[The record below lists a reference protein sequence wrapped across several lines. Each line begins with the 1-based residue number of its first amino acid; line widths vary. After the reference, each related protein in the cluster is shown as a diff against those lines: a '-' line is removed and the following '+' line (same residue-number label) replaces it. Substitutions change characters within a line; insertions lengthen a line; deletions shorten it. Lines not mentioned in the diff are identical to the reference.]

1 MKYGP
6 LVFLAAFFALSLSW
20 YGFVLTPQVQLG
32 RAVEATNLVVKTE
45 MYPEE
50 RPGLARQGLQ
60 EYRANG
66 CAYCHS
72 QQVQQKDTLVD
83 VVLTDAGTNSMGV
96 AQALNAADVAKAD
109 GGKFNG
115 PGLAGGLPKPILRNV
130 TMETA
135 TSIGTVLKNAGAKS
149 ELHLEP
155 AGADIERGWGARRTV
170 AQDFI
175 WDYPVMLGS
184 QRVGPDLANV
194 GVRLQDLNWQLM
206 HLYAPS
212 SVTDGSPM
220 PAYQFLFERR
230 KIGREPSPDALKFS
244 NPKFAPPEGYE
255 IVPKPEAKA
264 LVAYLLSLR
273 AETPLDEA
281 PLTPPSAAPA
291 KTNAPAK

>member
-1 MKYGP
+1 MKYAP
-6 LVFLAAFFALSLSW
+6 VVFLAALFALSLSW
-20 YGFVLTPQVQLG
+20 YGFVLQPQLQLG
-32 RAVEATNLVVKTE
+32 RAVEETNLVAKTE
-45 MYPEE
+45 MYPQE

-72 QQVQQKDTLVD
+72 QQVQQNDTLVD
-83 VVLTDAGTNSMGV
+83 VVLTDVGTNSMAV
-96 AQALNAADVAKAD
+96 ASALNAAGV
-109 GGKFNG
+109 GKFNG

-130 TMETA
+130 TMDEA
-135 TSIGTVLKNAGAKS
+135 KSFSAIIKNTGAKS
-149 ELHLEP
+149 ELRLEP
-155 AGADIERGWGARRTV
+155 TGPDIERGWGVRRTV
-170 AQDFI
+170 AEDFI

-194 GVRLQDLNWQLM
+194 GARLSDVNLQLV
-206 HLYAPS
+206 HLYAPAAI
-212 SVTDGSPM
+212 TPGSPM
-220 PAYQFLFERR
+220 PAYKFLFERR
-230 KIGREPSPDALKFS
+230 KIGREPSPDALKFA
-244 NPKFAPPEGYE
+244 NAKFAPADGYE

-281 PLTPPSAAPA
+281 PLTPASAPPA